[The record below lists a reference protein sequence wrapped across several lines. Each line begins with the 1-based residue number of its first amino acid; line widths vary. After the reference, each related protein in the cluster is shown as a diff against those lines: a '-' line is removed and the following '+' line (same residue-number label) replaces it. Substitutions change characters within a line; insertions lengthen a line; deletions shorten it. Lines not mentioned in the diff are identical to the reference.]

1 MHGIDITFV
10 GLQIIA
16 ARENF
21 SHGTVFRW
29 HRKKLVRRQG
39 WRISGSHV
47 GKDDPASFSARIC
60 GLADGHAFFPT
71 FHPVTGNNNFA
82 TRIKKPAVED
92 AADSV
97 FFELAISHV
106 EALMGAIA
114 SDQPR
119 IAGTIT
125 K

>member
-29 HRKKLVRRQG
+29 HREKLVRRQG

-47 GKDDPASFSARIC
+47 GKDDPASFSAGIC
-60 GLADGHAFFPT
+60 RLPDADAFFPT
-71 FHPVTGNNNFA
+71 VSPVAGNNDFA

-92 AADSV
+92 AANSV
-97 FFELAISHV
+97 RLDLAISHI

-119 IAGTIT
+119 IAGTIA